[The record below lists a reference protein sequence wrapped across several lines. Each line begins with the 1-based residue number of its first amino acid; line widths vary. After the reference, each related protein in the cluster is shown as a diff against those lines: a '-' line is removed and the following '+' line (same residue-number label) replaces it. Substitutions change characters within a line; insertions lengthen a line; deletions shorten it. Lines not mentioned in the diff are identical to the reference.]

1 MNNAKMWLVVK
12 PTVGIPLFLTGVAV
26 ASLAVHVAVITA
38 GVGSWYTPYV
48 TGSGGAAP
56 AAEEESAAMTAPEAI
71 RPASAGAAA
80 TAFVEVDAAGRES
93 LRVILPDGRT
103 ATLVVDDLTSAAL
116 LE

>member
-12 PTVGIPLFLTGVAV
+12 PTVGIPLFLGGVAV
-26 ASLAVHVAVITA
+26 ASLAVHVAVISA

-48 TGSGGAAP
+48 TGGGAA
-56 AAEEESAAMTAPEAI
+56 EESAALGTEQGVL
-71 RPASAGAAA
+71 PASA
-80 TAFVEVDAAGRES
+80 DAGNLPAYIETDALGNAN

-116 LE
+116 ID